1 MGSMCDKFGPRY
13 GKACPENPACFDDAR
28 SRTSNHQN
36 WVHASSMKCAVLHSA
51 LHIAV
56 RYVNSVLCV
65 RAAYAFLL
73 MFTAPFIFGIAAVHT
88 APGYIISRFLI
99 GWALAAF
106 VTCQFWTSIMFS
118 PNVVGFAN
126 ALAGGW
132 GNAGQLSDQFT
143 QHMHTA
149 ESAALCDGCWLL
161 YSAAT
166 SAAAESCVCASFLQ
180 PAGVFLLLI

>member
-1 MGSMCDKFGPRY
+1 
-13 GKACPENPACFDDAR
+13 
-28 SRTSNHQN
+28 
-36 WVHASSMKCAVLHSA
+36 
-51 LHIAV
+51 
-56 RYVNSVLCV
+56 
-65 RAAYAFLL
+65 

-132 GNAGQLSDQFT
+132 GNAGQLTHPFM
-143 QHMHTA
+143 HMHSI
-149 ESAALCDGCWLL
+149 ESAALFDTSVSSIFHPVRWLL
-161 YSAAT
+161 AFVYSAVT
-166 SAAAESCVCASFLQ
+166 SAAAESCICASFEAASVL
-180 PAGVFLLLI
+180 LLLI